1 METYSKM
8 QNYTNSKETVQR
20 HSSSQGFL
28 FILLFFCPFQSEY
41 KTYQGALNLV
51 YEGKN
56 NV

>member
-51 YEGKN
+51 YKGKN